1 MTPARWLLD
10 SNVAIYLLQG
20 NAPHALARLNK
31 CPLGSVVTSSI
42 CLAEMLIGL
51 RPVEVA
57 GLQRLLAIISVE
69 PFDEAAAR
77 LYATLPFRRASYD
90 RLIAAHALSRGLTIV
105 TANLADFTDIPGLAV
120 EDWMQP

>member
-20 NAPHALARLNK
+20 NAPHALARLNN

-42 CLAEMLIGL
+42 CLGEMLIGL

-57 GLQRLLAIISVE
+57 GLQRLLSIISVE

-77 LYATLPFRRASYD
+77 IYATLPFRRASYG
-90 RLIAAHALSRGLTIV
+90 RLIAAHALSLGLTIV
-105 TANLADFTDIPGLAV
+105 TANLADFTDIPSLAV

>member
-1 MTPARWLLD
+1 MMPARWLLD
-10 SNVAIYLLQG
+10 SNIAICLLQG
-20 NAPHALARLNK
+20 NAPHALARLNN

-42 CLAEMLIGL
+42 CLGEMLTGL

-77 LYATLPFRRASYD
+77 LYATLPFRRASYH
-90 RLIAAHALSRGLTIV
+90 RLIAAHALSCGLTIV
-105 TANLADFTDIPGLAV
+105 TANLADFADIPGLAV

>member
-10 SNVAIYLLQG
+10 SNIAIYLLQG
-20 NAPHALARLNK
+20 NAPHALARLNR

-42 CLAEMLIGL
+42 CLGEMLIGI
-51 RPVEVA
+51 RPSEQSRV
-57 GLQRLLAIISVE
+57 QPLLSMIAVE

-105 TANLADFTDIPGLAV
+105 TANLADFADIPGLAA